1 MVSHGRIRSSRLCV
15 QCFVACVLLICSG
28 SLNATEPSPIQDDA
42 TLRDIAMI
50 GEKLAWVVGDH
61 GTMWKTTD
69 SGVTWKFVSTN
80 TLAHWNSVC
89 FLTDRIG
96 WIAGGDTEPF
106 TRRGRGLLL
115 VTKDGGLTWQAVSN
129 EELPRL
135 RYVRFFDPR
144 QGVIVGE
151 PNSAHP
157 SGVMFTEDGGKTWQE
172 MPGPAGSSW
181 LAADFV
187 EPMDG
192 LLGGRQGRVSAVS
205 GGKVLPTRVDPSS
218 WRRIHA
224 VRLQS
229 DLKGWLVGDGG
240 LVMKTDSGGVVW
252 EAPQGELPHELR
264 DVANFRAVAVR
275 GDRVWIAGSPGSV
288 IWHSPDGGQSWQRQL
303 TGSQLPVESL
313 KFANGSNGSESQVG
327 LAVGACGLILQTN
340 DGGETW
346 RGIRA
351 ADRRAA
357 YLSVS
362 VWPEDIS
369 FRLMAQQ
376 SGEQGYRSVASVLV
390 PELRTDKQATTELD
404 QRLLDA
410 VHASG
415 GNSAESDDRWLL
427 TVPDLAKHPE
437 KLLEAWSRRAEGR
450 LNEQWLARLVVAL
463 RSWRPDIVVVGG
475 ESDDAVEKHLRDS
488 LLRAVAVAADPTQ
501 FPWLTEAFALPTWK
515 VSKVYARRPD
525 GSAGEMMVEPHE
537 LLARLGV
544 SVAQAAAASEGQ
556 LLGENLGLRSR
567 SEAYRLLK
575 DETSTGG
582 AFWRGIVHAGESS
595 SRRKTL
601 DLNDKDLEQRQKSAR
616 RQKNFVASAERALT
630 SQSRSLAL
638 IAELQTN
645 MREMPSSQAAVTL
658 AQLAAD
664 LQRNGQADAAEAT
677 LIELVDRYGDEPVA
691 QSAMAELIRTWCSTE
706 KSWQRLKLTEVVR
719 TTTKPAREGEA
730 PAEPT
735 FSAARGSA
743 GASPS
748 RKSVPRTA
756 SQTELL
762 KLIGTENAIPKAGT
776 PLSAAATTE
785 SNRGPLKVGSETTWD
800 RGQLEHWQQQALKLA
815 KRLRERSPDLADQ
828 PQVQFPLAAMLRQRG
843 SSDLS
848 SAIYRR
854 FEQSIAATPWRRVAR
869 RELWLQQPIGEQ
881 PEEWF
886 RSQFTPTK
894 PHLDGDL
901 SDGCWQNAKHLELQ
915 EADADSQLQVE
926 RALAENESDL
936 DSSSKSPAPKKSSV
950 VVTNGTDVVPANAF
964 AMVSHDDRYFY
975 FAASL
980 PRHPDASKAE
990 PVRDGRTH
998 DADLANFDRV
1008 RLQIDVDRDY
1018 SISDLF
1024 EIDQRG
1030 YTRES
1035 CGGDQRWNPK
1045 WYVVTDSNADCW
1057 TIEAAIP
1064 LSELAPPELR
1074 RGATWT
1080 IGIVRTLPA
1089 ISASGWPATGNQS
1102 SEPMWRG
1109 LMKLE

>member
-15 QCFVACVLLICSG
+15 QWFVAWVLLICTG
-28 SLNATEPSPIQDDA
+28 SLSAAEPSPIQDDA

-61 GTMWKTTD
+61 GAMWKTTD

-80 TLAHWNSVC
+80 TFAHWQSVC

-115 VTKDGGLTWQAVSN
+115 VTKDGGLTWQTVSN

-151 PNSAHP
+151 PNAAHP
-157 SGVMFTEDGGKTWQE
+157 SGVLFTEDGGKTWQE

-192 LLGGRQGRVSAVS
+192 LLGGRHGRVSAVS

-264 DVANFRAVAVR
+264 DVANFRAVAAR
-275 GDRVWIAGSPGSV
+275 GERVWIAGSPGSV
-288 IWHSPDGGQSWQRQL
+288 IWHSPDGGQSWQQQR
-303 TGSQLPVESL
+303 TSSQLPIESL
-313 KFANGSNGSESQVG
+313 KFANGNNGSESQVG
-327 LAVGACGLILQTN
+327 VAVGACGLILQTT

-346 RGIRA
+346 RGMRA

-362 VWPEDIS
+362 VWPEDVS

-376 SGEQGYRSVASVLV
+376 SGEQGYRSHATVLV
-390 PELRTDKQATTELD
+390 PEIQTDKAATTELD

-415 GNSAESDDRWLL
+415 GNSAESDDRWLS
-427 TVPDLAKHPE
+427 TIPDLAKQPE
-437 KLLEAWSRRAEGR
+437 KLLEAWSRQAEGR
-450 LNEQWLARLVVAL
+450 LDEQLLARWVVTL
-463 RSWRPDIVVVGG
+463 RAWRPDVVVIGG
-475 ESDDAVEKHLRDS
+475 QSDNAIEKRLRESV
-488 LLRAVAVAADPTQ
+488 LRAAEIAADPTQ
-501 FPWLTEAFALPTWK
+501 LPWLNDVFALPEWK

-537 LLARLGV
+537 LLPRLGV
-544 SVAQAAAASEGQ
+544 SVSQAAAGAEGR
-556 LLGENLGLRSR
+556 LLGESLGLRIR
-567 SEAYRLLK
+567 GEAYRLLK

-582 AFWRGIVHAGESS
+582 TFWRGIVRAGESA
-595 SRRKTL
+595 SRRKML
-601 DLNDKDLEQRQKSAR
+601 ELNDKELEQRQKSAR
-616 RQKNFVASAERALT
+616 RQKNFVASAERAVT
-630 SQSRSLAL
+630 NESRSLAL
-638 IAELQTN
+638 IAELRTN
-645 MREMPSSQAAVTL
+645 TREMPSSQAAVTL
-658 AQLAAD
+658 AQLATD

-691 QSAMAELIRTWCSTE
+691 QSAMAELIRNWCSTE
-706 KSWQRLKLTEVVR
+706 MSWQRLKKTEVVQ
-719 TTTKPAREGEA
+719 TTTKAAKESATESTTNTAR
-730 PAEPT
+730 
-735 FSAARGSA
+735 
-743 GASPS
+743 SPS
-748 RKSVPRTA
+748 TTRPIPKNQA
-756 SQTELL
+756 ELM
-762 KLIGTENAIPKAGT
+762 KLSGTENAIPKAGT
-776 PLSAAATTE
+776 PLSAASTTE
-785 SNRGPLKVGSETTWD
+785 ATRGPLKVGSETTWD
-800 RGQLEHWQQQALKLA
+800 RGQLDHWQQQAMKLA
-815 KRLRERSPDLADQ
+815 KRLRERSPELADQ
-828 PQVQFPLAAMLRQRG
+828 PNVQFPLAAMLRQRG
-843 SSDLS
+843 SPDLS

-854 FEQSIAATPWRRVAR
+854 FEQNVAATPWRRVAR

-886 RSQFTPTK
+886 RSLPTRTK

-901 SDGCWQNAKHLELQ
+901 SDDCWQNVKHLELR
-915 EADADSQLQVE
+915 DADSDSQQQVD
-926 RALAENESDL
+926 RALAEDESD
-936 DSSSKSPAPKKSSV
+936 SETPTPKKSRV
-950 VVTNGTDVVPANAF
+950 VLASSNDAASPKAF

-980 PRHPDASKAE
+980 PRHSEAPDAE
-990 PVRDGRTH
+990 PVRDGRAH
-998 DADLANFDRV
+998 DADLAAFDRV
-1008 RLQIDVDRDY
+1008 SLAIDVDRDY
-1018 SISDLF
+1018 SICNLF
-1024 EIDQRG
+1024 EVDQRG
-1030 YTRES
+1030 CTRES
-1035 CGGDQRWNPK
+1035 CGGDLRWNPK
-1045 WYVVTDSNADCW
+1045 WYVATATDSNRW
-1057 TIEAAIP
+1057 TLEAAIP

-1080 IGIVRTLPA
+1080 IGVVRTLPA
-1089 ISASGWPATGNQS
+1089 IAASGWPATGNQS